1 MDQSTVGALG
11 VPSAAVPTAAPVP
24 GVSAGDIPGG
34 TAARWGLDAAA
45 AADMQGLVISP
56 FADAPETEALFL
68 ALDEGCGGAWL
79 HALLDAGFITSGQ
92 AKADGNLSGAVALT
106 WSGLCRMNLA
116 ADTLATFPDPF
127 LQGMTETD
135 RQRRLGDDQPA
146 MLFDGT
152 LRWSGNVAAQRYR
165 RKAIG
170 NKPVE
175 TPLEVH
181 ALLLL
186 YAPDRASVGARAD
199 AAMQA
204 MAGTGVTLAFS
215 LDMSIHSGAGDGEG
229 DPPREHFGFADGFSQ
244 PLPQDIVSKRDPLHG
259 IPVGEILMGYQNA
272 HAEIAPAPLV
282 SDTDTGLAPADT
294 GQSSLG
300 LNGTYMV
307 VRQLHQNVA
316 GFRKSM
322 ADAAAALNDPAIDA
336 DWMAERVIG
345 RQRDGDL
352 LIPGGSLPAV
362 AGQPDNNFGFFA
374 RDREGLGCPVGSH
387 IRRANP
393 RDGLAPTK
401 ASCTSILKAVNNHR
415 ILRRARKYGAPLPEG
430 AADDGAERGLLFMC
444 LNADIERQFE
454 LVQQTWLLNPVFGF
468 LMQQT
473 DPLLGPA
480 GDFTIPGD
488 PLRRV
493 AKVETYVQLVGGE
506 YFFLPSLRALGYLGG
521 LKATPAAP
529 AAPGPAADEP
539 PAPAAA

>member
-1 MDQSTVGALG
+1 MDQSAVGALG
-11 VPSAAVPTAAPVP
+11 TP
-24 GVSAGDIPGG
+24 GVSAGDTPGG

-56 FADAPETEALFL
+56 FADAPETAALFL
-68 ALDEGCGGAWL
+68 VLEEGCGGAWL
-79 HALLDAGFITSGQ
+79 RALLAAGLITSGECK
-92 AKADGNLSGAVALT
+92 AKDQLSGAVAVT
-106 WSGLCRMNLA
+106 MGGLRRMNLP
-116 ADTLATFPDPF
+116 ADALATFPDPF
-127 LQGMTETD
+127 LQGMTDVD
-135 RQRRLGDDQPA
+135 RQRRLNDDQAA
-146 MLFDGT
+146 MLLGGA
-152 LRWSGNVAAQRYR
+152 LRWSGNVAAERYSQQP
-165 RKAIG
+165 IG
-170 NKPVE
+170 KRPIE
-175 TPLEVH
+175 TPVAVH

-186 YAPDRASVGARAD
+186 YGPDRASVGRQAD

-204 MAGTGVTLAFS
+204 MAGSGVTLAFS
-215 LDMSIHSGAGDGEG
+215 LDMSIHSGAGDGDG

-244 PLPQDIVSKRDPLHG
+244 PLPQDNPSQRDPLHG
-259 IPVGEILMGYQNA
+259 IPVGEILMGYMNA
-272 HAEIAPAPLV
+272 HDEKAPAPLV
-282 SDTDTGLAPADT
+282 SDTDTGLQAADF

-307 VRQLHQNVA
+307 VRQLHQDVA
-316 GFRKSM
+316 GFRDSM
-322 ADAAAALNDPAIDA
+322 AKAAAALGDPAIDA

-362 AGQPDNNFGFFA
+362 GGEPDNDFGFFA
-374 RDREGLGCPVGSH
+374 RDRAGLGCPVGSH

-393 RDGLAPTK
+393 RDGLAPTL

-454 LVQQTWLLNPVFGF
+454 LIQQTWLLNPVFGF
-468 LMQQT
+468 LMEQT

-480 GDFTIPGD
+480 GDFTIPAD

-493 AKVETYVQLVGGE
+493 AQVATYVQLVGGE
-506 YFFLPSLRALGYLGG
+506 YFFLPSLRALTYLGG
-521 LKATPAAP
+521 LKKTEPAAP
-529 AAPGPAADEP
+529 ADGDA
-539 PAPAAA
+539 